1 MPEMDK
7 VNKGSISRMNHQLAE
22 AVIATFREAERKV
35 HYDRLARFDYRAW
48 VSVYNWLDASG
59 LALYFLNRVHTLRL
73 EAAIPKQVL
82 SRFEENAFDNRNQTA
97 CMLEEFVKLNLEFQA
112 AGLSYANLK
121 GFTLVP
127 EVCRDAA
134 LRCQFDLDFLIAYSD
149 LPRFEKI
156 LERQHYVLAGSG
168 KNVREFRAGGGQLP
182 SIRDLYKAKPQKSVE
197 IHFADSVEQ
206 GRFSPQDDR
215 FLRCRLQSWNGF
227 EFPVL
232 SDHDKF
238 IGLALHLFK
247 HLKSEWTRVSWIL
260 EYANFIDFH
269 CEDEALWLEIQ
280 KYTLRNPELKIAV
293 GTATLIVEQSFGIS
307 RIPGTLAWTVL
318 ELPSSVRL
326 WIERY
331 GNKVLFSLF
340 PGTKLYLLLQG
351 ALSHNE
357 DTQLHNRF
365 GKLFPLHQPPRVAI
379 GYEDESVLS
388 KLKRVRSEIRYF
400 FLRLWFHITQS
411 LSYMVEVS
419 RWKRTIASLQG

>member
-35 HYDRLARFDYRAW
+35 NYDRLARFDYRAW

-82 SRFEENAFDNRNQTA
+82 SRFEENAFDNRNKTA
-97 CMLEEFVKLNLEFQA
+97 CMLEEFVKLNREFQA
-112 AGLSYANLK
+112 VGLSYVNLK
-121 GFTLVP
+121 GFTLIP

-134 LRCQFDLDFLIAYSD
+134 LRCQFDLDFLVAYGD
-149 LPRFEKI
+149 VPRCEKI
-156 LERQHYVLAGSG
+156 LEQQGYVLAGAG
-168 KNVREFRAGGGQLP
+168 KNVREFKAGGGQLP

-206 GRFSPQDDR
+206 DRFPLQGDRFS
-215 FLRCRLQSWNGF
+215 RCRLQSWKGLA
-227 EFPVL
+227 FPVL
-232 SDHDKF
+232 SDYDKF
-238 IGLALHLFK
+238 IDLALHLFK
-247 HLKSEWTRVSWIL
+247 HLKSEWTRASWLL
-260 EYANFIDFH
+260 EYANFIGFH
-269 CEDEALWLEIQ
+269 CEDEVLWLEVQ

-307 RIPGTLAWTVL
+307 RLPGTLAWTVL
-318 ELPSSVRL
+318 ELPQPVRL

-331 GNKVLFSLF
+331 GDKVLFSLF
-340 PGTKLYLLLQG
+340 PGTKLYLLLQR

-357 DTQLHNRF
+357 DAQLYKRF
-365 GKLFPLHQPPRVAI
+365 AKLLPLHQPPRVAI

-388 KLKRVRSEIRYF
+388 RLKRVRSEVRYF
-400 FLRLWFHITQS
+400 FFRLWFHITQS
-411 LSYMVEVS
+411 LSYIIEAA

>member
-1 MPEMDK
+1 
-7 VNKGSISRMNHQLAE
+7 MNRQLAE

-35 HYDRLARFDYRAW
+35 HSDRLARFDCRAW
-48 VSVYNWLDASG
+48 VSAYSWLDASG
-59 LALYFLNRVHTLRL
+59 LALYFLDRVHTLQL

-82 SRFEENAFDNRNQTA
+82 SRLEENASDNRNKAA

-112 AGLSYANLK
+112 AGLSYVNLK
-121 GFTLVP
+121 GFALVP

-134 LRCQFDLDFLIAYSD
+134 LRCQFDLDFLVAYSG
-149 LPRFEKI
+149 LPRCEKI

-206 GRFSPQDDR
+206 GRFSLQDDR
-215 FLRCRLQSWNGF
+215 FSRSRLQSWNGF
-227 EFPVL
+227 AFPVL

-260 EYANFIDFH
+260 EYANFIGFH
-269 CEDEALWLEIQ
+269 CDDEALWLEVQ
-280 KYTLRNPELKIAV
+280 KHTLQNPELKIAV
-293 GTATLIVEQSFGIS
+293 GAATLIVKQSFGIS
-307 RIPGTLAWTVL
+307 RLPETLDWAVL
-318 ELPSSVRL
+318 ELPPSVRL

-340 PGTKLYLLLQG
+340 PGTKLYLLLQR
-351 ALSHNE
+351 ALSRND
-357 DTQLHNRF
+357 DTQLHKNF
-365 GKLFPLHQPPRVAI
+365 GQLLPLHQLPRVVF
-379 GYEDESVLS
+379 GYEDETFIS
-388 KLKRVRSEIRYF
+388 KLKRVRSEIIYF
-400 FLRLWFHITQS
+400 LFRLRFHITQS
-411 LSYMVEVS
+411 FSYMIEAS
-419 RWKRTIASLQG
+419 RWKKTIALLQG